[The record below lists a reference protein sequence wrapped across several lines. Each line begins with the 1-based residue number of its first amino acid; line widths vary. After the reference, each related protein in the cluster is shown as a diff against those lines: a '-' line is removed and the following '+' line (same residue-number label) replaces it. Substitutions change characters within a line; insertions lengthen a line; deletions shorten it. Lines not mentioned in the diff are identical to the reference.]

1 MNAKKK
7 VKSNCRFL
15 YLAKNILLLGGNT
28 NVTWKFEGR
37 QIINYQL
44 YIYSTWFFKET
55 FVTIPSLFDPIISV
69 DFVVGFYLI
78 SKTQFHVIL
87 LLIMKNFTQKKPKH
101 IVKICCLL
109 YPNLFLI
116 KIRSLIAPS
125 FQDLLR
131 AIWLVK
137 YRSTENV
144 SIVLEL
150 HHISEKRG
158 YFN

>member
-1 MNAKKK
+1 MQEFKFEKLFLNTLHKFKQWMQK
-7 VKSNCRFL
+7 KSNYRFL

-87 LLIMKNFTQKKPKH
+87 LLIMKNFTQKNPKH

-125 FQDLLR
+125 FQDLLSSNLIGR
-131 AIWLVK
+131 I
-137 YRSTENV
+137 
-144 SIVLEL
+144 
-150 HHISEKRG
+150 
-158 YFN
+158 